1 MEALCGPSTW
11 EPEAGGSGFQDRPQL
26 YREIAASLED
36 PQRSLEESL
45 KLYEEGVGLI
55 AFLEKT
61 VERSKLKLEKL
72 TAGQEEQAEE

>member
-1 MEALCGPSTW
+1 MKKKPTLETALARVG
-11 EPEAGGSGFQDRPQL
+11 
-26 YREIAASLED
+26 EIAASLED

>member
-1 MEALCGPSTW
+1 MKKKPTFETALARVG
-11 EPEAGGSGFQDRPQL
+11 
-26 YREIAASLED
+26 EIAASLEA

>member
-1 MEALCGPSTW
+1 MKKKPTFETALARVG
-11 EPEAGGSGFQDRPQL
+11 
-26 YREIAASLED
+26 EIAASLED

-55 AFLEKT
+55 AFFEKT

>member
-1 MEALCGPSTW
+1 MKKKPTFETALARVG
-11 EPEAGGSGFQDRPQL
+11 
-26 YREIAASLED
+26 EIAASLED

-61 VERSKLKLEKL
+61 VEQSKLKLEKL
-72 TAGQEEQAEE
+72 TAGQEGQAEE

>member
-1 MEALCGPSTW
+1 MKKKPTFETALARVG
-11 EPEAGGSGFQDRPQL
+11 
-26 YREIAASLED
+26 EIAASLED

-61 VERSKLKLEKL
+61 VEQSKLKLEKL

>member
-1 MEALCGPSTW
+1 MKKKLTFETALARVG
-11 EPEAGGSGFQDRPQL
+11 
-26 YREIAASLED
+26 EIAASLEE

-61 VERSKLKLEKL
+61 VEQSKLKLEKL
-72 TAGQEEQAEE
+72 MAGQEEPAEE

>member
-1 MEALCGPSTW
+1 MKKKPTFKTALARVG
-11 EPEAGGSGFQDRPQL
+11 
-26 YREIAASLED
+26 EIAASLED

>member
-1 MEALCGPSTW
+1 MKKKPTFETALARVG
-11 EPEAGGSGFQDRPQL
+11 
-26 YREIAASLED
+26 EIAASLED

-72 TAGQEEQAEE
+72 TAGQEQAEE